1 MKACVIGDG
10 GWGTAL
16 AMTLASN
23 GHDVTVWGPFEENLR
38 AVREKRENVTFLPGV
53 PVPPEIRWTS
63 SPGEAAAEAGL
74 VLVVVPSRYY
84 RDVILRFREC
94 LPPGSLVV
102 SATKGLDE
110 ETYSRMTRVAAEL
123 LDGRFVAALSGP
135 THAEEVAR
143 GYPAAAV
150 VAGADHAA
158 VGAIRDAFMNRRFR
172 LYTSE
177 DAAGVEYGGALKNV
191 IALAAGINDGME
203 LGDSAKAALMTRGLV
218 EIARLGEALGARRE
232 TFGGLSGM
240 GDLIVTCTSRHSRN
254 RAVGERLGRGEKLS
268 EVMGAMKMVAEGV
281 WTCGAAVSLAR
292 SQGIEMPVTEEVR
305 RIVHEG
311 KDPRRA
317 MEDLMGR
324 EARNE

>member
-1 MKACVIGDG
+1 
-10 GWGTAL
+10 
-16 AMTLASN
+16 
-23 GHDVTVWGPFEENLR
+23 
-38 AVREKRENVTFLPGV
+38 
-53 PVPPEIRWTS
+53 
-63 SPGEAAAEAGL
+63 
-74 VLVVVPSRYY
+74 
-84 RDVILRFREC
+84 
-94 LPPGSLVV
+94 
-102 SATKGLDE
+102 
-110 ETYSRMTRVAAEL
+110 
-123 LDGRFVAALSGP
+123 
-135 THAEEVAR
+135 
-143 GYPAAAV
+143 
-150 VAGADHAA
+150 
-158 VGAIRDAFMNRRFR
+158 MNRRFR

-191 IALAAGINDGME
+191 IALAAGINDGMD

-268 EVMGAMKMVAEGV
+268 EIMGGMKMVAEGV

-292 SQGIEMPVTEEVR
+292 SRDIEMPVTEEVR
-305 RIVHEG
+305 RIVHDG

-324 EARNE
+324 EARPE